1 MIYLA
6 GPCSTDYR
14 TLMVSLASSLRKS
27 GYELYCPFELKIK
40 NAWDYTQEEWSQLVF
55 EADKKAIDNADIF
68 LMISPGRASTAGT
81 NWEQGYAYAIGK
93 NVIVVQFTE
102 ETTSL
107 MTFCGCNTFI
117 NTDKRHIVEDVL
129 RALRAPEPKG
139 KCTTTLT

>member
-14 TLMVSLASSLRKS
+14 TLMVSLATFLRKA
-27 GYELYCPFELKIK
+27 GYELYCPFELKIE

-68 LMISPGRASTAGT
+68 LMISPGRTSTAGT

-93 NVIVVQFTE
+93 NVIVAQFTE

-117 NTDKRHIVEDVL
+117 NTDKKHINEDVL
-129 RALRAPEPKG
+129 HALCAPAMKN